1 MGEPHMIATQPR
13 QSSAAL
19 LLCAI
24 AILMAA
30 TVSTHAIARHGP
42 DAIRAHEAVQQGD
55 PWRHHCKD
63 GRDRI
68 VTRLPDGIWAVEVW
82 DGEVQVT
89 SFLTREQSYIKLLIE
104 QCGDAKE
111 YMHP

>member
-1 MGEPHMIATQPR
+1 MIATRPR
-13 QSSAAL
+13 NNTSL
-19 LLCAI
+19 LLCAV

-30 TVSTHAIARHGP
+30 TVSSHALARHGA

-68 VTRLPDGIWAVEVW
+68 VRALPDGIWAVEVW

-89 SFLTREQSYIKLLIE
+89 SFLTREQDYIRKVIDD
-104 QCGDAKE
+104 CGDAKE